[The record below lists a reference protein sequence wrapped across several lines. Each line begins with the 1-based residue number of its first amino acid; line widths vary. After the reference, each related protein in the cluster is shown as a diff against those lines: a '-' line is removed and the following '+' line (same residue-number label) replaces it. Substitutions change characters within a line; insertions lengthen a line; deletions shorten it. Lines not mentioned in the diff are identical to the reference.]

1 MFGPPRHQRK
11 AIMTTE
17 PSAASNSD
25 NAQAVETPSDV
36 GQPPAEITT
45 VFFHGTRAELATGD
59 LIRPGYHSNY
69 GKRKIANYV
78 YVTANLAVAIWG
90 AELAVGESPERV
102 YVVEPLGDVE
112 DDPNVTDKRLPGNPT
127 KSYRTLEPVRVVG
140 EVINWHG
147 HSPESLASMRSHLEQ
162 LKAAGI
168 EHID

>member
-1 MFGPPRHQRK
+1 MLGPSRHERK
-11 AIMTTE
+11 ATMTTE
-17 PSAASNSD
+17 PSAAPNSD
-25 NAQAVETPSDV
+25 NAQAVQISSGE
-36 GQPPAEITT
+36 GQPPTEITT
-45 VFFHGTRAELATGD
+45 VFFHGTRADLATGD
-59 LIRPGYHSNY
+59 LIRPGYNSNY
-69 GKRKIANYV
+69 GTRKIANYV

-127 KSYRTLEPVRVVG
+127 KSYRTSEPVRVVG
-140 EVINWHG
+140 EVVNWQG

-162 LKAAGI
+162 LKAAGV